1 MLLAIQTNHPDELVS
16 NINLRA
22 TSSNEYEKF
31 CRGGGGG
38 GGGGGVG

>member
-31 CRGGGGG
+31 CRFAVARGGSCRY
-38 GGGGGVG
+38 